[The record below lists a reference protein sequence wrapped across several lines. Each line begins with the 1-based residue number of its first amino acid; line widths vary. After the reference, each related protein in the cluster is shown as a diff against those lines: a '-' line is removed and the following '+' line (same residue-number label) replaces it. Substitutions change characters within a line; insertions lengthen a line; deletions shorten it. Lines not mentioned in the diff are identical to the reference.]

1 MLHPGSSVP
10 ALLLGPS
17 HFSEGRT
24 PGPPFPSLHAP
35 GTQIQRPGL
44 TTCRPGS
51 KCLLF
56 RVRFQSAPRRRK
68 GKLGMGV
75 GGGNPDQTPDPSPHW
90 SPGHLPCWAKEDFV
104 RSLRAPGGGGWEQQ
118 ERAGGSLLP
127 RPSVR
132 PSVPQATALSLE
144 STLSSK
150 GCSTPLWERRN
161 ECSPWLPARVG
172 MPWSA
177 HYPMPVP
184 SGPGPSHWARRDSG
198 ACSVLPLRCF
208 PPAGSSSIPPFSLPP
223 PDLTPFIS
231 ESEAAGVC
239 RPHLG
244 SRRQPDLSGPG
255 EALAQKSTGQ
265 RLEGRAW
272 PEEVGPR
279 VS

>member
-1 MLHPGSSVP
+1 MGV
-10 ALLLGPS
+10 
-17 HFSEGRT
+17 
-24 PGPPFPSLHAP
+24 
-35 GTQIQRPGL
+35 
-44 TTCRPGS
+44 
-51 KCLLF
+51 
-56 RVRFQSAPRRRK
+56 
-68 GKLGMGV
+68 GV

-161 ECSPWLPARVG
+161 ECSPWLPARMG

-208 PPAGSSSIPPFSLPP
+208 PPCRLLLHPPLLSSTS
-223 PDLTPFIS
+223 
-231 ESEAAGVC
+231 
-239 RPHLG
+239 
-244 SRRQPDLSGPG
+244 
-255 EALAQKSTGQ
+255 
-265 RLEGRAW
+265 
-272 PEEVGPR
+272 
-279 VS
+279 